1 MRSAVQ
7 FTHRALLAV
16 LPLMLLQGCG
26 TFDWSKPKAAAQNVA
41 QGISNAIAPQPDFS
55 AVTEM
60 RQYRVLPGDELQVT
74 LKGTT
79 TLLGTATVQSDG
91 HANLPRKGDQNV
103 SNMSLD
109 DIGALIEKGGGN
121 GVMIALRAPAPIYV
135 VGEVANPG
143 AVTWRAGLTL
153 DALLTEAGGAT
164 HKADLRSVY
173 IKPRGS
179 AAETKTDFDP
189 ALPILPGDVVRLD
202 ERYF

>member
-1 MRSAVQ
+1 MSSASQ
-7 FTHRALLAV
+7 LTCRALLLISPLCV
-16 LPLMLLQGCG
+16 LQACD
-26 TFDWSKPKAAAQNVA
+26 TFDLSRPKAAAQNMA
-41 QGISNAIAPQPDFS
+41 QGITNAITPQPDFS
-55 AVTEM
+55 AITEM
-60 RQYRVLPGDELQVT
+60 RQYRVQPGDELQVT

-79 TLLGTATVQSDG
+79 LLLGITTVQSDG

-109 DIGALIEKGGGN
+109 DIGALIERGGGN
-121 GVMIALRAPAPIYV
+121 GVTVTLRAPASIYV

-143 AVTWRAGLTL
+143 AVSWHAGLTL
-153 DALLTEAGGAT
+153 NALLTEAGGAT